1 MSRFSI
7 RQFEISNSGT
17 ELASEG
23 QGFRGPAAGSSRSP
37 PTPLPPSLSPPP
49 STAPA
54 RCLCLFP
61 STFASAPALSLSLHS
76 ARPRPTRCCSLCP
89 SQADVPPIGLIG
101 RVGWQN
107 HAMQT
112 AGARLA
118 TVQCLAS
125 VTFGVRLVPS
135 SPAADCSCWTRLLV
149 RSWGRGLE
157 MIPAGCIYCAQASAQ
172 PRALPTP

>member
-1 MSRFSI
+1 MKFQIQAPSSRQ
-7 RQFEISNSGT
+7 RARG
-17 ELASEG
+17 SEG
-23 QGFRGPAAGSSRSP
+23 RRQVALAAP
-37 PTPLPPSLSPPP
+37 PPPPPPLSPLPP

-118 TVQCLAS
+118 TVHCLAS

-157 MIPAGCIYCAQASAQ
+157 MIPAGCIYCAQTSAQ